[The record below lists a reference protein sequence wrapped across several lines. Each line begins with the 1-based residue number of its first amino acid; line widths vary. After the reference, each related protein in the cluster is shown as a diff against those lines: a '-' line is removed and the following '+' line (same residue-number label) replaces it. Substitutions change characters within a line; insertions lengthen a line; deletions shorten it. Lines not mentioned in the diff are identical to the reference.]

1 MLIFFLNKRFTA
13 TQLNKESNDERRK
26 WTTFIKKVYFLPT
39 SLSAKKNL
47 FVYRIKSN
55 KVFAEIYQS
64 GVGVPFMFL
73 FLNLSSILMRER
85 DRETE
90 RERDKGEREAMRE
103 VLTFSL
109 LCSLSQTLI
118 GK

>member
-13 TQLNKESNDERRK
+13 THLNKESNDERRK
-26 WTTFIKKVYFLPT
+26 WTPFIKKVYFLST
-39 SLSAKKNL
+39 SQSAKKNL

-64 GVGVPFMFL
+64 GVGVPFMLL
-73 FLNLSSILMRER
+73 FLNRSSIFM
-85 DRETE
+85 